1 MVSRVTILA
10 IIKIMI
16 ITHNASLFLVPRLSI
31 EVNESYKEVL
41 QMLKNV
47 LLNSSLVVES
57 PFDNKQNLSVYH
69 HLDILLPTVSN
80 YLTTSKHL

>member
-1 MVSRVTILA
+1 
-10 IIKIMI
+10 
-16 ITHNASLFLVPRLSI
+16 
-31 EVNESYKEVL
+31 
-41 QMLKNV
+41 MLKNF

-57 PFDNKQNLSVYH
+57 PFDNKQNLSVSH